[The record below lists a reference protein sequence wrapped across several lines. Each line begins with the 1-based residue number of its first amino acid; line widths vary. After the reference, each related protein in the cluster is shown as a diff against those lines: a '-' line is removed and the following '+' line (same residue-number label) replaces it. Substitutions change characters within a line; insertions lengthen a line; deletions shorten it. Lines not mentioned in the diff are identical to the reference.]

1 MTNKYVKPGDVIDW
15 YNGTGSAVVS
25 GQPVAIGK
33 QQMGIALVD
42 IASLA
47 TGSVAKE
54 GVFQLAKNTS
64 QAITQGQRL
73 FYNAATGKVDNAA
86 TINTWFIGYADQAQG
101 SSDTTVLVDLEEFSE
116 EGPRVLT
123 LAATGAQT
131 LNAGDFGGKDLIIFA
146 PNTAAQTVNL
156 PAVADIPAGSK
167 LFVKKT
173 DATAQAITI
182 DPAGSELIAGGATF
196 ATQDANNDLAQFVST
211 GAAWNLMH
219 STIA

>member
-1 MTNKYVKPGDVIDW
+1 MTNKYIKPGDVIDW

-42 IASLA
+42 IASTA
-47 TGSVAKE
+47 TGSVGKE

-64 QAITQGQRL
+64 QAVTQGQRL
-73 FYNAATGKVDNAA
+73 FWNPSTSKVDNAA
-86 TINTWFIGYADQAQG
+86 TINTYFIGFADQAQLAA
-101 SSDTTVLVDLEEFSE
+101 DTTVLVDLEEFAE
-116 EGPRVLT
+116 EGPRTLT

-131 LNAGDFGGKDLIIFA
+131 LNVGDFGGKDLIVFA
-146 PNTAAQTVNL
+146 PNTAAQTINL
-156 PAVADIPAGSK
+156 PSVADISAGSK

-173 DATAQAITI
+173 DATAQAITL
-182 DPAGSELIAGGATF
+182 DPAGIETIAGGSTF

-211 GAAWNLMH
+211 GAAWALMH